1 MAGQS
6 ILVVDDSESIRFT
19 LRSFLTS
26 AGYVVSE
33 SDSCAGALDVCASGR
48 FDAAIVDYLLPDG
61 TALDLLPRLKAAG
74 ALLPTIVL
82 TGHGSIDLAVR
93 ALQEGAAHF
102 LTKPVDLST
111 LLVVVNRLV
120 DNQRVLRRERAVK
133 TRHGR
138 RPIDPFLGTSAA
150 IQKLKEDARRV
161 LNSESPVLIHGE
173 TGTGK
178 GVLAAWLHENG
189 PRAEE
194 SFVDLN
200 CAGLTPQFLET
211 ELFGHEK
218 GAFTGAVSS
227 KLGLFE
233 LAHRGTLFL
242 DEIGDVDP
250 GVQPK
255 LLKALEEKRFRR
267 LGEVR
272 DRTVD
277 VRLIA
282 ASHQDLTHLVRE
294 KKLRS
299 DLYFRISALPLEV
312 PSLRQRPEDIPVIA
326 RWLLGGIA
334 QDIGRPGLR
343 LASDAESMLQS
354 YMWPGN
360 VRELRNILERAVLLT
375 DSDTLSHVHLRF
387 PEAFDPAEREERAI
401 TEIVSLAENERRYL
415 ESVVRSVGG
424 RVDEAARALDLPRS
438 SLYEK
443 LKRHN
448 ITLPQ
453 RGRKP
458 SSSREAT

>member
-6 ILVVDDSESIRFT
+6 ILVVDDSESIRFS
-19 LRSFLTS
+19 LRSFLTT
-26 AGYVVSE
+26 AGYVVGE
-33 SDSCAGALDVCASGR
+33 CDSCTTALEACSTGR
-48 FDAAIVDYLLPDG
+48 YDAAIVDYLLPDG
-61 TALDLLPRLKAAG
+61 TALELLPRLKAAG
-74 ALLPTIVL
+74 AMLPTVVL

-111 LLVVVNRLV
+111 LLVVLARLV

-133 TRHGR
+133 SRQGR
-138 RPIDPFLGTSAA
+138 RPIDPFLGTSEV
-150 IQKLKEDARRV
+150 IQRLREDARRV
-161 LNSESPVLIHGE
+161 LGSESPVLIHGE
-173 TGTGK
+173 TGSGK

-189 PRAEE
+189 PRTDE

-218 GAFTGAVSS
+218 GAFTGAVAA

-250 GVQPK
+250 AVQPK
-255 LLKALEEKRFRR
+255 LLKVLEEKRFRR

-282 ASHQDLTHLVRE
+282 ASHQDLSKQVRE
-294 KKLRS
+294 KRLRS

-312 PSLRQRPEDIPVIA
+312 PSLRSRAEDIPIIA
-326 RWLLGGIA
+326 RWLLGGIS
-334 QDIGRPGLR
+334 QDIGRPGLQ
-343 LASDAESMLQS
+343 LTSDAEAMLKA
-354 YMWPGN
+354 YPWPGN
-360 VRELRNILERAVLLT
+360 IRELRNILERAVLLT
-375 DSDTLSHVHLRF
+375 DSDTLSHSHLRF
-387 PEAFDPAEREERAI
+387 PASFEDTAADPRSEA
-401 TEIVSLAENERRYL
+401 EIISLEENERRYL
-415 ESVVRSVGG
+415 ESVVRQMGG
-424 RVDEAARALDLPRS
+424 RVEDAARALDLPRS

-448 ITLPQ
+448 IVL
-453 RGRKP
+453 
-458 SSSREAT
+458 SSRGKKATSTKEPL